1 MSTIGL
7 GLSHINHITWLYL
20 DFFNI
25 LIEIEVWD
33 ENDDCIY
40 LLDNF

>member
-1 MSTIGL
+1 MSIIGL
-7 GLSHINHITWLYL
+7 GLSYINYIIWLYL

-40 LLDNF
+40 LFDNF

>member
-1 MSTIGL
+1 MSIIGL
-7 GLSHINHITWLYL
+7 GLSYINYIIWLYL
-20 DFFNI
+20 NFFNI

-40 LLDNF
+40 LFDNF